1 MSRSQQNE
9 DNDQPE
15 YYRNRETNNNNREMR
30 LSNPSIRE
38 YFQEEDEIKNAG
50 YIDERKMCGNIRIL
64 ALNPN
69 GYKPNDIVKMSHL
82 MTAIKNYEIDVVM
95 MNETNTKWDTV
106 NISKMERR
114 MKRVSRGAQIITA
127 DSKQ

>member
-1 MSRSQQNE
+1 
-9 DNDQPE
+9 
-15 YYRNRETNNNNREMR
+15 MR

-50 YIDERKMCGNIRIL
+50 YIDERKMCRNIRIL
-64 ALNPN
+64 AINPN
-69 GYKPNDIVKMSHL
+69 GYKLNNMVKMSHL

-127 DSKQ
+127 DSK